1 MKANQLTCA
10 TTDRNDNPVTYGS
23 DRHGSW
29 LEIPDKR
36 DRTAIY
42 GNSRTNR
49 ERMRSEIEDRGIK
62 VHSKHAHLFAEPIAF
77 AA

>member
-1 MKANQLTCA
+1 MKTNQLTCA
-10 TTDRNDNPVTYGS
+10 TTDRNGNPVTYGS

-29 LEIPDKR
+29 LEFPDKR

-49 ERMRSEIEDRGIK
+49 ERMRREIVERGIK
-62 VHSKHAHLFAEPIAF
+62 VPTKHAHLFAEPMDL

>member
-1 MKANQLTCA
+1 MKTNQLTYA
-10 TTDRNDNPVTYGS
+10 TTDRNGKPVTYGS

-29 LEIPDKR
+29 LEFPDKR
-36 DRTAIY
+36 DRTALY

-49 ERMRSEIEDRGIK
+49 ERMRREIEDRGIK
-62 VHSKHAHLFAEPIAF
+62 MPANHAHLFAEPMEL